1 MKSEYLIKYIEDTLN
16 TVSTNFQYKIYDSLK
31 MDNDAMDVNKING
44 IARIVSGSFEPIQG
58 VGISAVTMA
67 VEFIY
72 PYERL
77 EAVKETFELVAKNSA
92 GVVVDNSTFESTLIG
107 TTGITINYP
116 IQGNYYNGTMG
127 ETAKSRLMCYFDINE
142 KAVLANQVKL
152 GFLKAPVGLENV
164 TSGRYYEKL
173 DPVTVLAVGYEAK
186 TLPNAYD
193 ATKEWYNKVGYSYKY
208 ELPSLIPIEK
218 VAVPYYFEFDP
229 NATGVVFYRTDTDIT
244 YKQVQTNSES
254 SGVYYVKNGD
264 NYDRKILPGEYDSS
278 AIYYVQYAGSS
289 RFDYSPK
296 SDLSNL
302 KNSYKIKYATFAK
315 VILPDDYNKNETY
328 FQFSSYGGTKIPVEQ
343 DITPAYVQILIN
355 ANRKETYY
363 VMIEPIMLDLPQAG
377 QQYTYSGTTYYDG
390 GIGCAKII
398 IPDGSATQVQSFVQ
412 SYYKLISPQIV
423 QEITPVI
430 PQGNYL
436 YVENDEVKTATM
448 PADYNPNVD
457 YYSTEIESVPYF
469 KQTLTRHRL
478 STTNKYENNEEMQ
491 TVNDGQSIDLSVAV
505 PSIKGSTMNAIKK
518 DMVRGTNIG
527 KTYDILFTDE
537 DGSYVLKGMMPSGDF
552 GYECVPGSNIIF
564 KILFVY
570 KRG

>member
-1 MKSEYLIKYIEDTLN
+1 MKSEYLIKYIEDTIN
-16 TVSTNFQYKIYDSLK
+16 AVSTNFQYKIYDSLK
-31 MDNDAMDVNKING
+31 MDNVVMDINKING

-77 EAVKETFELVAKNSA
+77 EAVKETFEMVAKNSA

-142 KAVLANQVKL
+142 KAVLANQVKI
-152 GFLKAPVGLENV
+152 GFLKAPTGLENV

-173 DPVTVLAVGYEAK
+173 DPVTVLAVGYETK
-186 TLPNAYD
+186 TLPNEYD

-208 ELPSLIPIEK
+208 DLPSLIPIEK

-229 NATGVVFYRTDTDIT
+229 NATGGNVYYRTDTDIT

-278 AIYYVQYAGSS
+278 ATYYVQYARSS
-289 RFDYSPK
+289 SFDYNPK
-296 SDLSNL
+296 SNLSNL
-302 KNSYKIKYATFAK
+302 KNSYKLKYATFAE
-315 VILPDDYNKNETY
+315 VTLPDDYNKNEAY
-328 FQFSSYGGTKIPVEQ
+328 FEFSEGVGPKIPVETN
-343 DITPAYVQILIN
+343 ITPGYIQILIN
-355 ANRKETYY
+355 ANRQETYY
-363 VMIEPIMLDLPQAG
+363 VMIEPIMIDLPQAG
-377 QQYTYSGTTYYDG
+377 QQYSYSGTTYYDG
-390 GIGCAKII
+390 GIGCDYVIV
-398 IPDGSATQVQSFVQ
+398 PRGTSTESFKRN
-412 SYYKLISPQIV
+412 YYKLISPQII

-430 PQGNYL
+430 PQGEYL
-436 YVENDEVKTATM
+436 YVEDGKVKTATM
-448 PADYNPNVD
+448 PEDYDPNVD
-457 YYSTEIESVPYF
+457 YYSTETESVPYF

-505 PSIKGSTMNAIKK
+505 PSIKDSTMNAIKK

-552 GYECVPGSNIIF
+552 SYECVPGSNIIF